1 MKKFITV
8 AVFAMAS
15 FGASAGDVCNKV
27 GEVGFAAADAR
38 DSGVPQSVAMA
49 AAQSPEYGADANK
62 VLGATVKM
70 AYSMPNKTPKEIKA
84 ITIALCVS
92 SMGDL

>member
-1 MKKFITV
+1 MKKLIVV
-8 AVFAMAS
+8 AVFAMTS
-15 FGASAGDVCNKV
+15 FGASAGEVCNKV
-27 GEVGFAAADAR
+27 GDVGFAAADAR
-38 DSGVPQSVAMA
+38 DSGVPQNIAMA
-49 AAQSPEYGADANK
+49 VAQSPEYGVDANK

-70 AYSMPNKTPKEIKA
+70 AYSMPNKKPKEIKA

>member
-1 MKKFITV
+1 MKKFIV
-8 AVFAMAS
+8 AAVFAVTS
-15 FGASAGDVCNKV
+15 FGASAGEVCNKV

-49 AAQSPEYGADANK
+49 VAQSPEYGADANK
-62 VLGATVKM
+62 VLSATVKM
-70 AYSMPNKTPKEIKA
+70 AYSMPNKTPKEIKE

>member
-1 MKKFITV
+1 MKKFIAA

-15 FGASAGDVCNKV
+15 FGASAGEVCNKV

-49 AAQSPEYGADANK
+49 VAQSPEYGVDANK
-62 VLGATVKM
+62 VLGATVNMAYKM
-70 AYSMPNKTPKEIKA
+70 ANKSPKEVAEISRN
-84 ITIALCVS
+84 ICLSTL
-92 SMGDL
+92 GDN